1 MKRSASSRPR
11 SLGPQKP
18 KMEVK
23 EDVDTDEEA
32 LMRGA
37 MHADDLAKLDQMEK
51 EYDEQHAKDEHT
63 PRAYTVVVKRAIGG
77 RLSQFARGTAQRRTI
92 SVETKRKVRE
102 TYANERTDANDQ

>member
-1 MKRSASSRPR
+1 
-11 SLGPQKP
+11 
-18 KMEVK
+18 MEVK

-51 EYDEQHAKDEHT
+51 EYNEQHATYLKEHT
-63 PRAYTVVVKRAIGG
+63 PRAYPVVVKRAIGG